1 MDYVTVSQMAER
13 LGVTRAAI
21 YNRIKAGTLDVVRP
35 GHTILVRAREA
46 NKWERVSDKHTRCLK
61 RICK

>member
-1 MDYVTVSQMAER
+1 MDDYVTVQQLAAR

-35 GHTILVRAREA
+35 GHTILVKAREA
-46 NKWERVSDKHTRCLK
+46 AKWERVPDRTTRCLK
-61 RICK
+61 RG